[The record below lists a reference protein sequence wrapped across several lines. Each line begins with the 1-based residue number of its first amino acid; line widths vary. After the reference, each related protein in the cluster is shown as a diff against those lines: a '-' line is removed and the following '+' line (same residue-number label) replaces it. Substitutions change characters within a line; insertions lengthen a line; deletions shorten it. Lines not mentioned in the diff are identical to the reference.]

1 MKPVVKQVHVEEILK
16 LRHRV
21 LRSGRPFSTA
31 YFTGD
36 ELDTTFHFA
45 SVYNSKTIGCL
56 SFMHNNHPKFDDK
69 KAYQLRGMAVD
80 KDFRGKNIGQEL
92 LKFAERQLKL
102 EAINF
107 IWCNVRTSAK
117 TFYTKQAYQ
126 QKGDIFEIPYV
137 GPHVLMFKK
146 L

>member
-1 MKPVVKQVHVEEILK
+1 MKPVVKQASVEEILN

-45 SVYNSKTIGCL
+45 TVYNSKTIGCL
-56 SFMHNNHPKFDDK
+56 SLMHNAHPKFDDK
-69 KAYQLRGMAVD
+69 NAYQLRGMAVD
-80 KDFRGKNIGQEL
+80 KNFRGQNIGQQL
-92 LKFAERQLKL
+92 LKFAEHQLKL

-117 TFYTKQAYQ
+117 TFYTKQDYQ
-126 QKGDIFEIPYV
+126 QIGDIFEIPEV